1 MKNTSMKRT
10 LVILSCFTLAL
21 ASCGGSDSSSTS
33 TADTTVTAT
42 TSTSTSTTTPMLPGE
57 KLVNMSDCSGCHNR
71 TQKVVG
77 PAYVEI
83 AAKYPDNAANVALLA
98 DKIIK
103 GGSGVW
109 GEVPMTPHADMS
121 KEDATEMVKYIL
133 SLKN

>member
-1 MKNTSMKRT
+1 MKRT
-10 LVILSCFTLAL
+10 LLILSCFTLAL
-21 ASCGGSDSSSTS
+21 ASCGGSDSSTS
-33 TADTTVTAT
+33 TADTSVTAT

-57 KLVNMSDCSGCHNR
+57 KLINTSDCSGCHNR

-83 AAKYPDNAANVALLA
+83 AAKYPDNEANVALLT
-98 DKIIK
+98 DKILK

-109 GEVPMTPHADMS
+109 GEVPMTPHASLS

-133 SLKN
+133 TLKN

>member
-1 MKNTSMKRT
+1 MKHTSMKRT
-10 LVILSCFTLAL
+10 LFILSCFTLAL
-21 ASCGGSDSSSTS
+21 ASCGGSDSSTS
-33 TADTTVTAT
+33 TADTSVTAT

-57 KLVNMSDCSGCHNR
+57 KLINTSDCSGCHNR

-83 AAKYPDNAANVALLA
+83 AAKYPDNEANVALLT
-98 DKIIK
+98 DKILK

-109 GEVPMTPHADMS
+109 GEVPMTPHAGLS

-133 SLKN
+133 TLKN